1 MSPSGKNPIGAPNIR
16 KLTLADL
23 WACLALGLRD
33 FRSAPFIGLCLAS
46 FFVGAGLFIT
56 LITYWTGQTF
66 WLVLAVLSFP
76 MVGTLAA
83 VGFYEVSRQSA
94 KDTTPTLSVI
104 ARLIWVSRSGQMPW
118 LAAIVVLIVLFWF
131 FLGHMIFALFL
142 GLMPMTNVFTSLD
155 VFFTFQGA
163 MIMAVGTA
171 VGAIFSGL
179 VFALTI
185 HGMPMLLDR
194 DVDFITAMLRSMSA
208 VIQSL
213 PLYLAW
219 GGFIAVV
226 TLVSIIPFF
235 LGLFLT
241 MPILGHSSWHLYKCL
256 TEGPPP

>member
-1 MSPSGKNPIGAPNIR
+1 MSPSGKNPIGAPDIR

-46 FFVGAGLFIT
+46 FFVVAGLFIT

-94 KDTTPTLSVI
+94 KDTTPTLSDI
-104 ARLIWVSRSGQMPW
+104 ARLIWVSRGGQMPW

-142 GLMPMTNVFTSLD
+142 GLMPMTNVSTSLD

-163 MIMAVGTA
+163 MMMAVGTA
-171 VGAIFSGL
+171 VGAIFSG
-179 VFALTI
+179 
-185 HGMPMLLDR
+185 LLDR

-241 MPILGHSSWHLYKCL
+241 MPILGHTSWHLYQCL
-256 TEGPPP
+256 TEGQPP